1 VPAQK
6 SLLRQYVTSPS
17 INAPINFLTVPDY
30 DLNSQKVFAVK
41 KMKYGF
47 LGLSLLLVNSVNAQ
61 AETTHNTSQNNST
74 QKSTV
79 DQLDTISVTANR
91 DEEATLEVPASISVI
106 DQQTISLDQPNYQ
119 KDLVNS
125 VSGVRVTQTGSSLG
139 HMTSIRMPLNT
150 GSYYLF
156 LQDGIPV
163 QSSGFFN
170 HNGLAYTNFTSARSA
185 EVLKGAG
192 TALYGSDAVAGT
204 INVISKDPSQD
215 QGYTINSNVG
225 SDGFYKLGL
234 STGHQYDNDSSIGM
248 AISQSESDGWRDHT
262 RSKRIEANI
271 THFTALDDRN
281 AFKTIISVNSSE
293 ADMAGSLIGLDA
305 LKDNPE
311 SVGDIQA
318 ALDSGLNIQ
327 RKFDFAR
334 ISTEWTHYLND
345 RVELSTIGYLRS
357 NRNQYTATWEKNL
370 PKNDSKTNTLGMMFK
385 ADIDQNNMHW
395 ILGTDVEVTKA
406 NRTYQQLFDYVP
418 SGFGSAVPAGDIYD
432 YDVDYLAVSPYVR
445 TEYDVSDKFQI
456 SAGLRY
462 DTTKYDYDN
471 NLADGQ
477 YENSNYSRPSSDN
490 DPSFDHLSPKLSA
503 TYHLDQQQNVYARFA
518 NGFRIP
524 QASRLY
530 SLKTNNIDFDLD
542 PEVSDTFEIGYK
554 LSTDNH
560 RLDAAIYFMTIDDTF
575 TQRENADGDRY
586 YENGGETQH
595 KGVELTWLSKINEQF
610 STRLAYSYSE
620 HEYVNDEEYGDN
632 EQAAAPN
639 DLANLRFIFS
649 PENAKG
655 FKAIVELEHIG
666 EYWLD
671 DQNTETYSGYT
682 VGHFKADYQINKQ
695 LKVNAKIN
703 NITNKIYAE
712 SASLSYGKE
721 KYTPGSPRQFFAG
734 LEYSFQ

>member
-1 VPAQK
+1 
-6 SLLRQYVTSPS
+6 
-17 INAPINFLTVPDY
+17 
-30 DLNSQKVFAVK
+30 VK
-41 KMKYGF
+41 KVKYGF
-47 LGLSLLLVNSVNAQ
+47 LGVSILAFNLVNAQ
-61 AETTHNTSQNNST
+61 AETKHTTSHINSGQNNIAE
-74 QKSTV
+74 
-79 DQLDTISVTANR
+79 QLDAISVTAHRN
-91 DEEATLEVPASISVI
+91 EEATLDVPASISVI
-106 DQQTISLDQPNYQ
+106 DSQTISVDQPNYQ
-119 KDLVNS
+119 KDLFNA

-170 HNGLAYTNFTSARSA
+170 HNGLAYTNFTSAGSA

-204 INVISKDPSQD
+204 INVMSKDPSQD
-215 QGYTINSNVG
+215 QGYTIKSNVG
-225 SDGFYKLGL
+225 SDGFYTLGV
-234 STGHQYDNDSSIGM
+234 SAGHQYNPDSSIG
-248 AISQSESDGWRDHT
+248 ISLSQSESDGWRDHT
-262 RSKRIEANI
+262 RSKRTEGNI
-271 THFTALDDRN
+271 THFTALDERN
-281 AFKTIISVNSSE
+281 AFKTNLSFNASE
-293 ADMAGSLIGLDA
+293 ADMAGSLIGLDE

-318 ALDSGLNIQ
+318 ALDSGLAIE

-345 RVELSTIGYLRS
+345 NIEFSTIGYLRK

-370 PKNDSKTNTLGMMFK
+370 PKNDSKTSTLGVMFK
-385 ADIDQNNMHW
+385 ADIEEDYVRWTM
-395 ILGTDVEVTKA
+395 GADVEATKA
-406 NRTYQQLFDYVP
+406 NRTYEQLFDYVP
-418 SGFGSAVPAGDIYD
+418 SGFGAAVPTGDIYD
-432 YDVDYLAVSPYVR
+432 YDVDYVAFSPYVR
-445 TEYDVSDKFQI
+445 SEFDLSDKFKI
-456 SAGLRY
+456 SGGLRY
-462 DTTKYDYDN
+462 DTSKYDYEN
-471 NLADGQ
+471 NLDDGQ
-477 YENSNYSRPSSDN
+477 YESSNYSRPSSDN
-490 DPSFDHLSPKLSA
+490 DPSFDHLSPKLGTS
-503 TYHLDQQQNVYARFA
+503 YHLDDQQNVYARFA

-542 PEVSDTFEIGYK
+542 PEVSDTFEVGYK
-554 LSTDNH
+554 LSSNNH
-560 RLDAAIYFMTIDDTF
+560 RLDAAIYYMTIDDTF
-575 TQRENADGDRY
+575 TQRENTDGDRY
-586 YENGGETQH
+586 YENGGETRH
-595 KGVELTWLSKINEQF
+595 KGAELTWLNKVNEQF

-620 HEYVNDEEYGDN
+620 HEYVNDEDYGNN

-639 DLANLRFIFS
+639 NLVNLRLIFS
-649 PENAKG
+649 PENVKG
-655 FKAIVELEHIG
+655 LKAVVELEHVG

-671 DQNTETYSGYT
+671 NQNTETYSGYT
-682 VGHFKADYQINKQ
+682 IGHLKADYQISKQ

-703 NITNKIYAE
+703 NFTNKIYAE